1 MTLSSEERYPDP
13 EEVHRR
19 LFAAAIVGIWT
30 ASPGAIVAFDAG
42 KVTATVQ
49 IGVQGQQLKPDGS
62 VVPFDMP
69 ELQDVPVV
77 FPRGGGA
84 TLTFPIKAGD
94 ECLIVFGCRSID
106 AWWQNGGIQ
115 APSDSRTHDLSD
127 AFVLVGPM
135 SQANKITGISTDK
148 VQLRSDDGETLIELD
163 PAGQNVRVLAP
174 GEVTVDSP
182 TSHFTGDVHI
192 DGDLQVDGDINC
204 NGSITAAD
212 DITSTGGD
220 VIASGISLQT
230 HVHSA
235 VQSGSDTSGPP
246 VP

>member
-49 IGVQGQQLKPDGS
+49 IGVQGQQLNPDGS

-69 ELQDVPVV
+69 ELHDVPVV

-135 SQANKITGISTDK
+135 SQANKISGISTDK
-148 VQLRSDDGETLIELD
+148 VQLRSDDGSTYIELD
-163 PAGQNVRVLAP
+163 PAGQIINAKAP
-174 GEVTVDSP
+174 GGMKIDAPNVE
-182 TSHFTGDVHI
+182 FTGNVKI
-192 DGDLQVDGDINC
+192 DGDSHIEGDSQVDGDEHVD
-204 NGSITAAD
+204 GTVTAD
-212 DITSTGGD
+212 TDVVGG
-220 VIASGISLQT
+220 GISLKT
-230 HVHSA
+230 HPHSG
-235 VQSGSDTSGPP
+235 VQSGSDESGPP